1 MGDRGRA
8 ERQADLAR
16 RRILAL
22 GRDLERDAPALARTM
37 TRTVRR
43 EMNAVGVRAL
53 LGDGGPRFA
62 EGVRGKIAPAL
73 RRAIGFY
80 LRRGFRDGQ
89 VQPPQTLTFSDD
101 YLRVV
106 PREAVE
112 WLDGYVPELAGVW
125 SESLLVRVRE
135 VIKRHLVVGGTT
147 EMVSSA
153 LAAVLSEA
161 GRVVAARAEAV
172 ARTES
177 MRAYNMGSLVG
188 MRETE
193 GFVRGVRFSAILDKR
208 TSRMCRMRDG
218 MTFRLDDPRLMGNTP
233 PLHPNCRS
241 VLVPVT
247 AFDRVDWSTVSEVAR
262 LPETRQRPEDLAVT
276 RLALGF

>member
-8 ERQADLAR
+8 GRQSDLAG

-22 GRDLERDAPALARTM
+22 GRDLERDALALARTM

-43 EMNAVGVRAL
+43 ELNAVGVLAI

-62 EGVRGKIAPAL
+62 EGVRGKIAPPL

-112 WLDGYVPELAGVW
+112 WLDGYVPELAGQW

-135 VIKRHLVVGGTT
+135 VIKRHLVFGGTT
-147 EMVSSA
+147 EMVA
-153 LAAVLSEA
+153 AAVSAALSDV
-161 GRVVAARAEAV
+161 GRVTAARAEAV

-177 MRAYNMGSLVG
+177 MRAYNMGALVG

-193 GFVRGVRFSAILDKR
+193 GFVQGVRFSAILDER

-218 MTFRLDDPRLMGNTP
+218 MTFRLDDPRLAGNSP

-247 AFDRVDWSTVSEVAR
+247 EFDRAEWSTSREVAR
-262 LPETRQRPEDLAVT
+262 LPETRQRPGDLAVV
-276 RLALGF
+276 RAVLGF